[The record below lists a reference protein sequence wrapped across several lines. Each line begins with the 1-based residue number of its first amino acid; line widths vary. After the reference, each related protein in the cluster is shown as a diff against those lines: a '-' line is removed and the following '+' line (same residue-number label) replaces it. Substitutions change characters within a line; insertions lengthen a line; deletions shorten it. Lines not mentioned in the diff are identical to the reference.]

1 MISDHMKINDNE
13 DGLRHHHNE
22 LMIELEAKVKY
33 EGYIKRQERHISK
46 ILKNET
52 IKIPKGFNYTT
63 IKSIS
68 NEERQAER
76 NQARNAWPGYENFGN
91 TPADISILSVMIT
104 R

>member
-1 MISDHMKINDNE
+1 MKVILNDKSD
-13 DGLRHHHNE
+13 
-22 LMIELEAKVKY
+22 
-33 EGYIKRQERHISK
+33 ISK

-68 NEERQAER
+68 NEGRDKLSAIKPETLGQAMR
-76 NQARNAWPGYENFGN
+76 ISGI